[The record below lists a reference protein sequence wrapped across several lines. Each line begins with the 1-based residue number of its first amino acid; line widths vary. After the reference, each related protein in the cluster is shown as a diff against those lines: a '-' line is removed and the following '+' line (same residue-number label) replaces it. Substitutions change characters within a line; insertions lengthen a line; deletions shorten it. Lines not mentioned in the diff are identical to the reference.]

1 MIFFKDKYFIS
12 CTTVNPYNEKDDPL
26 EYKRFETYGD
36 FHNFDIIYKKYK
48 TWVLETKSNKMT
60 TTKKL
65 LTIKNN
71 LEKDRKGI
79 LEFIIRSRLNIVLSN
94 SKDIPS
100 KYRYINKFLSYT
112 VKSFHFYNENI
123 LLPLYNKD
131 NYIYNEDY
139 VTLQMFFCDTSIN
152 NLYSPKYNGDM
163 MGFVEIEGKTL
174 FNKITIR
181 LFNNNYFGNKENLK
195 KKFPNGKIEDLSNIN
210 HQNENYDINLL
221 PQELK
226 FYFNIDV
233 RPIYT
238 LTKDNIEF
246 LGNSNSLINNNEE

>member
-1 MIFFKDKYFIS
+1 
-12 CTTVNPYNEKDDPL
+12 
-26 EYKRFETYGD
+26 
-36 FHNFDIIYKKYK
+36 
-48 TWVLETKSNKMT
+48 
-60 TTKKL
+60 
-65 LTIKNN
+65 
-71 LEKDRKGI
+71 
-79 LEFIIRSRLNIVLSN
+79 
-94 SKDIPS
+94 
-100 KYRYINKFLSYT
+100 
-112 VKSFHFYNENI
+112 
-123 LLPLYNKD
+123 
-131 NYIYNEDY
+131 
-139 VTLQMFFCDTSIN
+139 
-152 NLYSPKYNGDM
+152 